1 MPLLPLRKRV
11 FSSVSCI
18 RVMGLWGESFITE
31 GSLIHNI
38 TVSGVEHSDS
48 VVLQIIFHLKLL

>member
-38 TVSGVEHSDS
+38 IVSGVEHSDS
-48 VVLQIIFHLKLL
+48 VVYRLYST